1 MCHGV
6 EYFREGQRV
15 LVYFDVAH
23 AELPVRKRSG
33 AIEFVTWGAR
43 GERYLSDDNTPGY
56 LLKFPVGGWAARG
69 SILAGAWEKF
79 EPRPVRIVASRFV
92 FNHAQL
98 GPLFFALDRGEYIQ
112 GLLAQAALQRRVYV
126 VTVPAPPEHAD
137 RLDEWPRVI
146 KSRHRVRP

>member
-1 MCHGV
+1 MCHRI
-6 EYFREGQRV
+6 EYFLEGERV
-15 LVYFDVAH
+15 LVYFDAAH

-56 LLKFPVGGWAARG
+56 LLKFPVGGWAAGVHTCRRVG
-69 SILAGAWEKF
+69 KVQ
-79 EPRPVRIVASRFV
+79 PRPVRIVASRFV

-98 GPLFFALDRGEYIQ
+98 GPLFFALGRGEYIQ

-137 RLDEWPRVI
+137 RLDEWPRE
-146 KSRHRVRP
+146 SRHRVRP